1 MVDNK
6 NVTQVQFH
14 ASELCFREEPFYDKV
29 LSEQYRE
36 LHFGNKGDG
45 RSVVV
50 ALQCFLCTDEMI
62 SLY

>member
-6 NVTQVQFH
+6 NVQFH
-14 ASELCFREEPFYDKV
+14 ASELYFREEPFYDKV

-50 ALQCFLCTDEMI
+50 ALQCFFV
-62 SLY
+62 Y